1 MQLAEQGLNA
11 KLYYE
16 NDDFRRNVS
25 VVPTSAITGEG
36 VPDILLLT
44 VQITQDLMTKRL
56 MYHAGFECTLL
67 EVKVVEGL
75 GTTTM
80 LCW

>member
-1 MQLAEQGLNA
+1 MRRSCSLNWQGLNA

-36 VPDILLLT
+36 VPDILL
-44 VQITQDLMTKRL
+44 
-56 MYHAGFECTLL
+56 H
-67 EVKVVEGL
+67 
-75 GTTTM
+75 GTDHPGSHDGNA
-80 LCW
+80 